1 MINVFF
7 HNITT
12 LPFNVTGTTTDKGDG
27 VVLNQDASSLDK
39 DTALYTIY
47 TELGTNDLARVWQY
61 LSYMAAFPW
70 IEEKLN
76 PENWANKTYVT
87 SNLPLVSLDKY
98 ESLQSPEE
106 ILQSLNSEYSRD
118 IKELLSNVG
127 YFSDY
132 VSADTSEEKLCWI
145 LLAVAMQTKFYTHD

>member
-12 LPFNVTGTTTDKGDG
+12 LPFNVTGTANDKGDG
-27 VVLNQDASSLDK
+27 VELNQDASSIAEG
-39 DTALYTIY
+39 TALYRIY
-47 TELGTNDLARVWQY
+47 PKLYTNDLAQVWQY

-98 ESLQSPEE
+98 ATIKSPED
-106 ILQSLNSEYSRD
+106 ILQSLDNRD

-145 LLAVAMQTKFYTHD
+145 LLAVAMQTKFYTKD

>member
-12 LPFNVTGTTTDKGDG
+12 LPFNVTGTANDKGDG
-27 VVLNQDASSLDK
+27 VELNQDDSSIAK
-39 DTALYTIY
+39 DTALYNIY
-47 TELGTNDLARVWQY
+47 TALKTNDLARVWQY

-98 ESLQSPEE
+98 KTLQSPEE
-106 ILQSLNSEYSRD
+106 ILQSLNNRD

-145 LLAVAMQTKFYTHD
+145 LLAVAMQTKFYTKD

>member
-12 LPFNVTGTTTDKGDG
+12 LDFNVTGTANDKGDG
-27 VVLNQDASSLDK
+27 VVVNPDAASSIAK
-39 DTALYTIY
+39 GTALYNIY
-47 TELGTNDLARVWQY
+47 TALKTNELDRVWQY

-98 ESLQSPEE
+98 KEIQSPED
-106 ILQSLNSEYSRD
+106 ILQSLNSRD

-145 LLAVAMQTKFYTHD
+145 LLAVAMQTKFYTKD

>member
-12 LPFNVTGTTTDKGDG
+12 LPFNVTGTAKYDEDG
-27 VVLNQDASSLDK
+27 VEVNPDAASSIAK
-39 DTALYTIY
+39 DTALYNIY
-47 TELGTNDLARVWQY
+47 TALKTDDLAQVWQY

-98 ESLQSPEE
+98 KTLQSPEA
-106 ILQSLNSEYSRD
+106 ILQSLNNRD

-145 LLAVAMQTKFYTHD
+145 LLAVAMQTKFYTKD

>member
-12 LPFNVTGTTTDKGDG
+12 LPFNVTGTSNDKGDG
-27 VVLNQDASSLDK
+27 VEVNPDAASSIAK
-39 DTALYTIY
+39 DTALYNIY
-47 TELGTNDLARVWQY
+47 NALKTDDLARVWQY

-98 ESLQSPEE
+98 KTLQSPEK
-106 ILQSLNSEYSRD
+106 ILQSLNSRD

-145 LLAVAMQTKFYTHD
+145 LLAVAMQTKFYTKD

>member
-12 LPFNVTGTTTDKGDG
+12 LPFNVTGTNNDKGDG
-27 VVLNQDASSLDK
+27 VVVNPDAASSIAK
-39 DTALYTIY
+39 DTALYNIY
-47 TELGTNDLARVWQY
+47 TALETNDLARVWQY

-98 ESLQSPEE
+98 KEIKSPED
-106 ILQSLNSEYSRD
+106 ILQSLNSRD

>member
-12 LPFNVTGTTTDKGDG
+12 LPFNVTGTNNDKGDG
-27 VVLNQDASSLDK
+27 VVLNQDDSSIAE
-39 DTALYTIY
+39 DTALYNIY
-47 TELGTNDLARVWQY
+47 TALKTNDLARVWQY

-98 ESLQSPEE
+98 ATLQSPEE
-106 ILQSLNSEYSRD
+106 ILQSLNSRD

>member
-12 LPFNVTGTTTDKGDG
+12 LPFNVTGTTNDKGDG
-27 VVLNQDASSLDK
+27 VVLNQDASSIAK
-39 DTALYTIY
+39 GTALYRIY
-47 TELGTNDLARVWQY
+47 PKLYTNDLAQVWQY

-98 ESLQSPEE
+98 ASIQSPED
-106 ILQSLNSEYSRD
+106 ILQSLDNRD
-118 IKELLSNVG
+118 VKELLSNVG

>member
-12 LPFNVTGTTTDKGDG
+12 LPFNVTGTTDDTGDG
-27 VVLNQDASSLDK
+27 VVLNQDASSIAK
-39 DTALYTIY
+39 GTALYNIY
-47 TELGTNDLARVWQY
+47 TLLETDDLAQVWQY

-98 ESLQSPEE
+98 KEIKSPED
-106 ILQSLNSEYSRD
+106 ILQSLDNRD

-145 LLAVAMQTKFYTHD
+145 LLAVAMQTKFYTND

>member
-12 LPFNVTGTTTDKGDG
+12 LDFNVTGTSADKGDG
-27 VVLNQDASSLDK
+27 VVLNRDASSIAEG
-39 DTALYTIY
+39 TALYEIY
-47 TELGTNDLARVWQY
+47 NLLNTKDLAQVWQY

-98 ESLQSPEE
+98 ASIKSPED
-106 ILQSLNSEYSRD
+106 ILQGLDSRD

-132 VSADTSEEKLCWI
+132 VAADTNEEKLCWI
-145 LLAVAMQTKFYTHD
+145 LLAVAMQTKFYTND

>member
-12 LPFNVTGTTTDKGDG
+12 LPFNVTGTSADKGDG
-27 VVLNQDASSLDK
+27 VVLNRDASSIAE
-39 DTALYTIY
+39 DTALYEIY
-47 TELGTNDLARVWQY
+47 TSLKTNDLARVWQY

-98 ESLQSPEE
+98 SSIESPED
-106 ILQSLNSEYSRD
+106 ILQSLNSRYV
-118 IKELLSNVG
+118 KELLSNVG

-132 VSADTSEEKLCWI
+132 VSADTNEEKLCWI
-145 LLAVAMQTKFYTHD
+145 LLAVAMQTKFYTND